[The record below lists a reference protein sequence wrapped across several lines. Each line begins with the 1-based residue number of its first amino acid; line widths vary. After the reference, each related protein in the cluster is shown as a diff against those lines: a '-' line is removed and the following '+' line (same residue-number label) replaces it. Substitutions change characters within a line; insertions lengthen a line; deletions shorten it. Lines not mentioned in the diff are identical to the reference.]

1 MSLDADLALALA
13 LADEAAAAILAVYEA
28 GFEVRTK
35 GDGSPVTIADEQ
47 ANALILE
54 GLRKHRPR
62 DAVLSEEAP
71 YRAGTAAGRLW
82 MVDPLDGTADF
93 ADRTGD
99 FAVMIGLVIDGR
111 PAVGVVAAPALG
123 RTFAGVVG
131 QGAFERAGGERRPL
145 VGPTGDG
152 PLRVLTSRKHPPTD
166 LARVLA
172 ALGEP
177 ARIPRG
183 SVGIKTGLVAAGE
196 ADLYLHP
203 TRGTH
208 WWDCAAPEAIAQ
220 AAGLVF
226 TLPSG
231 APVPYTLD
239 RTDNPAGVLV
249 AAPALHR
256 RVVDVLAAGRS

>member
-1 MSLDADLALALA
+1 MSLAADLDLTLALAA
-13 LADEAAAAILAVYEA
+13 EAAAAIHAIYDA

-35 GDGSPVTIADEQ
+35 GDGSPVTVADEQ

-54 GLRKHRPR
+54 GLRKHRPH

-71 YRAGTAAGRLW
+71 YRAGSAPGRLW

-99 FAVMIGLVIDGR
+99 FAVMIGLAIDGR

-131 QGAFERAGGERRPL
+131 EGAFELVAGERRPL
-145 VGPTGDG
+145 VGPTGEG
-152 PLRVLTSRKHPPTD
+152 PLRVLTSRKHPPAD
-166 LARVLA
+166 LAYVLA
-172 ALGEP
+172 HLGEP

-208 WWDCAAPEAIAQ
+208 WWDCCAPEAIAA

-226 TLPSG
+226 SLPSG
-231 APVPYTLD
+231 ARVPYD
-239 RTDNPAGVLV
+239 VARTDNPAGVLV
-249 AAPALHR
+249 AAPSLHA
-256 RVVDVLAAGRS
+256 RVVDLLAAGRS